1 MKIVNY
7 SLMFFILCFIVLS
20 LVMDPFEYDSGNQ
33 REFPDQIPELS
44 LNIPLE
50 ENLSI
55 NRDIDQKLSMPDQGF
70 RTNFDQAWTVK
81 VDTYS
86 DLIELET
93 ALKNLK
99 NLGYKVYS
107 RYENDNKDEYGLF
120 IGPTLEKE
128 DSFNVVDEL
137 KNINGYNPEVQ
148 KYD

>member
-1 MKIVNY
+1 
-7 SLMFFILCFIVLS
+7 
-20 LVMDPFEYDSGNQ
+20 MDPVEYDSGNQ
-33 REFPDQIPELS
+33 REFPDEIPEVS

-55 NRDIDQKLSMPDQGF
+55 NRDIEQKFSMPNQGF

>member
-1 MKIVNY
+1 
-7 SLMFFILCFIVLS
+7 
-20 LVMDPFEYDSGNQ
+20 MDPVEYNSANQ
-33 REFPDQIPELS
+33 REFPDEIPEVT

-55 NRDIDQKLSMPDQGF
+55 NRDIDQKFSIPNQGF

-81 VDTYS
+81 VDTYG

-93 ALKNLK
+93 ALKKLK

-107 RYENDNKDEYGLF
+107 RYENDNKDKYGLF
-120 IGPTLEKE
+120 IGPTLKKE
-128 DSFNVVDEL
+128 DSSNVVKEL
-137 KNINGYNPEVQ
+137 KNISGFNPEVQ

>member
-1 MKIVNY
+1 
-7 SLMFFILCFIVLS
+7 
-20 LVMDPFEYDSGNQ
+20 MDPVEYDSGNQ
-33 REFPDQIPELS
+33 REFPDEIPEVS

-55 NRDIDQKLSMPDQGF
+55 NRDIDQKFSMPNQGF

-93 ALKNLK
+93 DLKNLK

-128 DSFNVVDEL
+128 DSFNVVEEL
-137 KNINGYNPEVQ
+137 KNISGYNPEVQ

>member
-1 MKIVNY
+1 
-7 SLMFFILCFIVLS
+7 
-20 LVMDPFEYDSGNQ
+20 MDPVEYDSGNQ
-33 REFPDQIPELS
+33 REFPDEIPEVS

-55 NRDIDQKLSMPDQGF
+55 NRDIDQKFSMPNQGF

-107 RYENDNKDEYGLF
+107 RYEIDNKDEYGLF

-137 KNINGYNPEVQ
+137 KNISGYNPEVQ

>member
-1 MKIVNY
+1 
-7 SLMFFILCFIVLS
+7 
-20 LVMDPFEYDSGNQ
+20 MDPVEYDSGNK
-33 REFPDQIPELS
+33 REFPVAIPEVS
-44 LNIPLE
+44 LNLPLD

-55 NRDIDQKLSMPDQGF
+55 NTDIDQKFSMPNEDF

-86 DLIELET
+86 DLLELET

-107 RYENDNKDEYGLF
+107 RYENDNKDNYGLF
-120 IGPTLEKE
+120 IGPTLKKE
-128 DSFNVVDEL
+128 DSSNVVKEL
-137 KNINGYNPEVQ
+137 KNISGFNPEVQ

>member
-7 SLMFFILCFIVLS
+7 SLVAFILCFIVLS
-20 LVMDPFEYDSGNQ
+20 LVLEPVEYDSDNQ
-33 REFPDQIPELS
+33 REFPNEIPEVS

-55 NRDIDQKLSMPDQGF
+55 NRDIDQKLSTPNQGF

-120 IGPTLEKE
+120 IGPTLKKE
-128 DSFNVVDEL
+128 DSSNVVEEL
-137 KNINGYNPEVQ
+137 KILSGFNPEVQ

>member
-1 MKIVNY
+1 
-7 SLMFFILCFIVLS
+7 
-20 LVMDPFEYDSGNQ
+20 MDPVDHDSGNK
-33 REFPDQIPELS
+33 REFPDAIPEVS
-44 LNIPLE
+44 LNIPLD

-55 NRDIDQKLSMPDQGF
+55 NRDIDQKFSMPNEGF

-107 RYENDNKDEYGLF
+107 RYENDNKDNYGLF
-120 IGPTLEKE
+120 IGPTLKKE
-128 DSFNVVDEL
+128 DSSNVVKEL
-137 KNINGYNPEVQ
+137 KNISGFNPEVQ

>member
-7 SLMFFILCFIVLS
+7 SLVAFILCFIVLS
-20 LVMDPFEYDSGNQ
+20 LVLEPVEYDSDNH
-33 REFPDQIPELS
+33 REFPNEIPEVS
-44 LNIPLE
+44 LKIPLE

-55 NRDIDQKLSMPDQGF
+55 NRDIDQKFSMPDQGF

-107 RYENDNKDEYGLF
+107 RYENDNIDKYGLF
-120 IGPTLEKE
+120 IGPTLKKE
-128 DSFNVVDEL
+128 ASSNVVEEL
-137 KNINGYNPEVQ
+137 KIISGFNPEVQ

>member
-7 SLMFFILCFIVLS
+7 SLVIFILCFIILS
-20 LVMDPFEYDSGNQ
+20 LVMDPVEYDSGNK
-33 REFPDQIPELS
+33 REFPDTIPEVS
-44 LNIPLE
+44 LNIPLD

-55 NRDIDQKLSMPDQGF
+55 NRDIDQKFSIPNEGF

-107 RYENDNKDEYGLF
+107 RYENDNKDKYGLF
-120 IGPTLEKE
+120 IGPTLKKE
-128 DSFNVVDEL
+128 DSSNVVKEL
-137 KNINGYNPEVQ
+137 KNISGLNPEVQ

>member
-1 MKIVNY
+1 
-7 SLMFFILCFIVLS
+7 
-20 LVMDPFEYDSGNQ
+20 MDPVEYDSGNK
-33 REFPDQIPELS
+33 REFPDAIPEVS
-44 LNIPLE
+44 LNIPLD

-55 NRDIDQKLSMPDQGF
+55 NRDIDQKFSMPNEGF

-107 RYENDNKDEYGLF
+107 RYENDNKDNYGLF
-120 IGPTLEKE
+120 IGPTLKKE
-128 DSFNVVDEL
+128 DSSNVVKEL
-137 KNINGYNPEVQ
+137 KNISGFNPEVQ

>member
-1 MKIVNY
+1 
-7 SLMFFILCFIVLS
+7 
-20 LVMDPFEYDSGNQ
+20 MDPVEYDSGNK
-33 REFPDQIPELS
+33 REFPDTIPEVS
-44 LNIPLE
+44 LNIPLD

-55 NRDIDQKLSMPDQGF
+55 NRDVDQKFSMPNEGF

-107 RYENDNKDEYGLF
+107 RYENDNKDNYALF
-120 IGPTLEKE
+120 IGPTLKKE
-128 DSFNVVDEL
+128 DSSNVVKEL
-137 KNINGYNPEVQ
+137 KNISGFNPEVQ

>member
-7 SLMFFILCFIVLS
+7 SLVAFILCFIVLS
-20 LVMDPFEYDSGNQ
+20 LVLEPVEYDSDNH
-33 REFPDQIPELS
+33 REFPNEIPEVS
-44 LNIPLE
+44 LKIPLE

-55 NRDIDQKLSMPDQGF
+55 NRDIDQKFSMPDQGF

-81 VDTYS
+81 VETYS

-107 RYENDNKDEYGLF
+107 RYETDNKDEYGLF

-128 DSFNVVDEL
+128 DSFNVVEEL
-137 KNINGYNPEVQ
+137 KNISGYNPEVQ

>member
-7 SLMFFILCFIVLS
+7 SLVAFILCFIVLS
-20 LVMDPFEYDSGNQ
+20 LVLEPVEYDSDNQ
-33 REFPDQIPELS
+33 REFPNEIPEVS
-44 LNIPLE
+44 LKIPLE

-55 NRDIDQKLSMPDQGF
+55 NRDIDQKFSMPDQGF

-81 VDTYS
+81 VDTFS

-120 IGPTLEKE
+120 IGPTLKKE
-128 DSFNVVDEL
+128 DSSNVVEEL
-137 KNINGYNPEVQ
+137 KIISGFNPEVQ

>member
-1 MKIVNY
+1 VKIVNY
-7 SLMFFILCFIVLS
+7 SLVAFILCFIVLS
-20 LVMDPFEYDSGNQ
+20 LVLEPVEYDSDNQ
-33 REFPDQIPELS
+33 RDFPNEIPEVS

-55 NRDIDQKLSMPDQGF
+55 NRDIDQKFSMPDQGF

-120 IGPTLEKE
+120 IGPTLKKE
-128 DSFNVVDEL
+128 DSSNVVEEL
-137 KNINGYNPEVQ
+137 KIISGFNPEVQ

>member
-1 MKIVNY
+1 MEPV
-7 SLMFFILCFIVLS
+7 
-20 LVMDPFEYDSGNQ
+20 EYDSGNK
-33 REFPDQIPELS
+33 REFPDTIPEVS
-44 LNIPLE
+44 LNIPLD

-55 NRDIDQKLSMPDQGF
+55 NRDVDQKFSMPNEGF

-107 RYENDNKDEYGLF
+107 RYENDNKDNYGLF
-120 IGPTLEKE
+120 IGPTLKKE
-128 DSFNVVDEL
+128 DSSNVVEEL
-137 KNINGYNPEVQ
+137 KNISGFNPEVQ

>member
-1 MKIVNY
+1 
-7 SLMFFILCFIVLS
+7 
-20 LVMDPFEYDSGNQ
+20 MDPVEYDSGNK
-33 REFPDQIPELS
+33 REFPDTIPEVS
-44 LNIPLE
+44 LNIPLN

-55 NRDIDQKLSMPDQGF
+55 NRDIDQKFSMPNEGF

-107 RYENDNKDEYGLF
+107 RYENDNKDNYGLF
-120 IGPTLEKE
+120 IGPTLKKE
-128 DSFNVVDEL
+128 DSSNVVKEL
-137 KNINGYNPEVQ
+137 KNISGFNPEVQ

>member
-1 MKIVNY
+1 
-7 SLMFFILCFIVLS
+7 
-20 LVMDPFEYDSGNQ
+20 MDPVEYDSGNQ
-33 REFPDQIPELS
+33 KEFPGEIPEVS

-55 NRDIDQKLSMPDQGF
+55 NRDIDQKFSMPNQGF

-107 RYENDNKDEYGLF
+107 RYENDKKDEYGLF

-137 KNINGYNPEVQ
+137 KNISGYNPKVQ

>member
-1 MKIVNY
+1 
-7 SLMFFILCFIVLS
+7 
-20 LVMDPFEYDSGNQ
+20 MDPVEYDSGNQ
-33 REFPDQIPELS
+33 REFPDEIPEVS

-55 NRDIDQKLSMPDQGF
+55 NRDIDQKFSMPNQGF

-93 ALKNLK
+93 DLKNLK

-137 KNINGYNPEVQ
+137 KNISGYNPKVQ

>member
-1 MKIVNY
+1 
-7 SLMFFILCFIVLS
+7 
-20 LVMDPFEYDSGNQ
+20 MDPVEYDSGNQ
-33 REFPDQIPELS
+33 REFPDEIPEVS

-55 NRDIDQKLSMPDQGF
+55 NRDIDQKFSIPNQGF

-107 RYENDNKDEYGLF
+107 RHENDNKDEYGLF
-120 IGPTLEKE
+120 IGPMLEKE

-137 KNINGYNPEVQ
+137 KNISSYNPKVQ

>member
-1 MKIVNY
+1 
-7 SLMFFILCFIVLS
+7 
-20 LVMDPFEYDSGNQ
+20 MDPVEYDSGNK
-33 REFPDQIPELS
+33 REFPDTIPEVS
-44 LNIPLE
+44 LNIPLD

-55 NRDIDQKLSMPDQGF
+55 NRDVDQKFSMPNEGF

-107 RYENDNKDEYGLF
+107 RYENDNKDNYGLF
-120 IGPTLEKE
+120 IGPTLKKE
-128 DSFNVVDEL
+128 DSYNVVKEL
-137 KNINGYNPEVQ
+137 KNISGFNPEVQ

>member
-1 MKIVNY
+1 
-7 SLMFFILCFIVLS
+7 
-20 LVMDPFEYDSGNQ
+20 MDPVEYDSGNK
-33 REFPDQIPELS
+33 REFPDTIPEVS
-44 LNIPLE
+44 LNIPLD

-55 NRDIDQKLSMPDQGF
+55 NRDIDQKHSMPNEGF

-107 RYENDNKDEYGLF
+107 RYENDNKDNYGLF
-120 IGPTLEKE
+120 IGPTLKKE
-128 DSFNVVDEL
+128 DSSNVVKEL
-137 KNINGYNPEVQ
+137 KNISGFNPEVQ

>member
-1 MKIVNY
+1 
-7 SLMFFILCFIVLS
+7 
-20 LVMDPFEYDSGNQ
+20 MDPVEYDSGNT
-33 REFPDQIPELS
+33 REFPDTIPEVS
-44 LNIPLE
+44 LNIPLD

-55 NRDIDQKLSMPDQGF
+55 NRDIDQKFSMPNEGF

-99 NLGYKVYS
+99 NLGFKVYS
-107 RYENDNKDEYGLF
+107 RYENDNKDNYGLF
-120 IGPTLEKE
+120 IGPTLKKE
-128 DSFNVVDEL
+128 DSSNVVKEL
-137 KNINGYNPEVQ
+137 KNIRGFNPEVQ

>member
-1 MKIVNY
+1 
-7 SLMFFILCFIVLS
+7 
-20 LVMDPFEYDSGNQ
+20 MDPVEYDSGNQ
-33 REFPDQIPELS
+33 REFPDEIPEVS

-55 NRDIDQKLSMPDQGF
+55 NRDIDQKFSMPNQGF

-120 IGPTLEKE
+120 IGPMLEKE

-137 KNINGYNPEVQ
+137 KNISGYNPKVQ

>member
-1 MKIVNY
+1 
-7 SLMFFILCFIVLS
+7 
-20 LVMDPFEYDSGNQ
+20 MDPVEYDSGNK
-33 REFPDQIPELS
+33 RELPDTIPEVS
-44 LNIPLE
+44 LNIPLN

-55 NRDIDQKLSMPDQGF
+55 NRDIDQKFSMPNEGF

-107 RYENDNKDEYGLF
+107 RYENDNKDNYGLF
-120 IGPTLEKE
+120 IGPTLKKE
-128 DSFNVVDEL
+128 DSSNVVKEL
-137 KNINGYNPEVQ
+137 KNISGFNPEVQ

>member
-1 MKIVNY
+1 VKIVNY
-7 SLMFFILCFIVLS
+7 SLVAFILCFIVLS
-20 LVMDPFEYDSGNQ
+20 LVLEPVEYDSDSQ
-33 REFPDQIPELS
+33 REFPEKIPEVS

-55 NRDIDQKLSMPDQGF
+55 NKDIDQKFSMPDQGF

>member
-1 MKIVNY
+1 MEPV
-7 SLMFFILCFIVLS
+7 
-20 LVMDPFEYDSGNQ
+20 EYDSGNK
-33 REFPDQIPELS
+33 REFPDTIPEVS
-44 LNIPLE
+44 LNIPLD

-55 NRDIDQKLSMPDQGF
+55 NRDVDQKFSMPNEGF

-107 RYENDNKDEYGLF
+107 RYENDNKDNYGLF
-120 IGPTLEKE
+120 IGPTLKKE
-128 DSFNVVDEL
+128 DSSNVVKEL
-137 KNINGYNPEVQ
+137 KNISGFNPEVQ

>member
-1 MKIVNY
+1 
-7 SLMFFILCFIVLS
+7 
-20 LVMDPFEYDSGNQ
+20 MDPVDYDSGNK
-33 REFPDQIPELS
+33 REFPDAIPEVS
-44 LNIPLE
+44 LNIPLD

-55 NRDIDQKLSMPDQGF
+55 NRDIDQKFSIPNEGF

-107 RYENDNKDEYGLF
+107 RYENDNKDNYGLF
-120 IGPTLEKE
+120 IGPTLKKE
-128 DSFNVVDEL
+128 DSSNVVKEL
-137 KNINGYNPEVQ
+137 KNISGFNPEVQ

>member
-1 MKIVNY
+1 
-7 SLMFFILCFIVLS
+7 
-20 LVMDPFEYDSGNQ
+20 MDPFEYDSGNK
-33 REFPDQIPELS
+33 REFPDEIPEVS

-55 NRDIDQKLSMPDQGF
+55 NRDIDQKFSMPNQGF

-107 RYENDNKDEYGLF
+107 RYENDDKNKYGLF
-120 IGPTLEKE
+120 IGPTLKKE
-128 DSFNVVDEL
+128 DSFNVVKEL
-137 KNINGYNPEVQ
+137 KNISGYNPEVQ

>member
-1 MKIVNY
+1 MEPV
-7 SLMFFILCFIVLS
+7 
-20 LVMDPFEYDSGNQ
+20 EYDSGNK
-33 REFPDQIPELS
+33 REFPDTIPEVS
-44 LNIPLE
+44 LNIPLD

-55 NRDIDQKLSMPDQGF
+55 NRDIDQKFSMSNEGF

-107 RYENDNKDEYGLF
+107 RYENDNRDNYGLF
-120 IGPTLEKE
+120 IGPTLKKE
-128 DSFNVVDEL
+128 DSSNVVKEL
-137 KNINGYNPEVQ
+137 KNISGFNPEVQ

>member
-1 MKIVNY
+1 VKIVNY
-7 SLMFFILCFIVLS
+7 SLVIFILCFIILS
-20 LVMDPFEYDSGNQ
+20 LVMDPVEYDSGNQ
-33 REFPDQIPELS
+33 REFPEQIPEVS

-55 NRDIDQKLSMPDQGF
+55 NRDIDQKFSMPNQGF

-107 RYENDNKDEYGLF
+107 RYENDKKDEYGLF

>member
-7 SLMFFILCFIVLS
+7 SLVFFILCFIVLS
-20 LVMDPFEYDSGNQ
+20 IVIDPVEYDSGNK
-33 REFPDQIPELS
+33 REFPDAIPEVS
-44 LNIPLE
+44 LNIPLD

-55 NRDIDQKLSMPDQGF
+55 NRDIDQKFSMPKEGF

-107 RYENDNKDEYGLF
+107 RYENDNKDKYVLF
-120 IGPTLEKE
+120 IGPTLKKE
-128 DSFNVVDEL
+128 DSSNVAEEL
-137 KNINGYNPEVQ
+137 KNIRGFSPEVQ

>member
-1 MKIVNY
+1 
-7 SLMFFILCFIVLS
+7 
-20 LVMDPFEYDSGNQ
+20 MDPVEYDSGNK
-33 REFPDQIPELS
+33 REFPDTIPEVS
-44 LNIPLE
+44 LNIPLD

-55 NRDIDQKLSMPDQGF
+55 NRDIDQKFSMPNEGF

-107 RYENDNKDEYGLF
+107 RYENDNKDKYGLF
-120 IGPTLEKE
+120 IGPTLKKE
-128 DSFNVVDEL
+128 DSSNVVKEL
-137 KNINGYNPEVQ
+137 KNISGFNPEVQ

>member
-1 MKIVNY
+1 
-7 SLMFFILCFIVLS
+7 
-20 LVMDPFEYDSGNQ
+20 MDPVENDLGNQ
-33 REFPDQIPELS
+33 REFPDEIPEVS

-55 NRDIDQKLSMPDQGF
+55 NRDIDQKFSMPNQGF

-107 RYENDNKDEYGLF
+107 RYENDKKDEYGLF

>member
-7 SLMFFILCFIVLS
+7 SLVAFILCFIVLS
-20 LVMDPFEYDSGNQ
+20 LVLEPVEYDSDNH
-33 REFPDQIPELS
+33 REFPNEIPEVS
-44 LNIPLE
+44 LKIPLE

-55 NRDIDQKLSMPDQGF
+55 NRDIDQKFSMPDQGF

-120 IGPTLEKE
+120 IGPTLKKE
-128 DSFNVVDEL
+128 DSSNVVEEL
-137 KNINGYNPEVQ
+137 KIISGFNPEVQ